1 MILWRVRSL
10 LQLEMKKTVATIS
23 ARSPLRIRPER
34 SWPADGRELRRASS
48 KLRCGWPVRRV
59 ASWPKWIWWA
69 VWIHRAWSSPKLQ
82 KWNKNVSQLFRLFKF
97 EKCQLTDNLGL
108 ALVRIHDVERVFIFT
123 DQIGHSVECQHFLAI
138 CWNTKRTKRWK
149 HWLFFWLINSYER
162 NTRKRHWYRSVF
174 SLAYDLHSITGQYH
188 KRRNVLAAATKNSGD
203 NSCQR
208 ACRVLKIPKHGASQQ
223 QPEKLGKPMTSMG
236 RWPGNKSHPGE
247 DFVASGS
254 ALLFCI
260 RIFFFFFF
268 RVCLVAAC
276 RWPLHT
282 TLPLDMNVSQRPL
295 DSSCV
300 PIRNGLSLVRNFTIF
315 RSIFQFFKTR
325 KSNRLKRWKRP
336 WRHLGKYWQLWQR
349 CNPALIR
356 LPTKI

>member
-1 MILWRVRSL
+1 M
-10 LQLEMKKTVATIS
+10 
-23 ARSPLRIRPER
+23 
-34 SWPADGRELRRASS
+34 
-48 KLRCGWPVRRV
+48 
-59 ASWPKWIWWA
+59 
-69 VWIHRAWSSPKLQ
+69 
-82 KWNKNVSQLFRLFKF
+82 
-97 EKCQLTDNLGL
+97 
-108 ALVRIHDVERVFIFT
+108 
-123 DQIGHSVECQHFLAI
+123 
-138 CWNTKRTKRWK
+138 
-149 HWLFFWLINSYER
+149 
-162 NTRKRHWYRSVF
+162 
-174 SLAYDLHSITGQYH
+174 
-188 KRRNVLAAATKNSGD
+188 AAATKNSGD

-260 RIFFFFFF
+260 RFFFFFFF

-315 RSIFQFFKTR
+315 RSIFQNPQIESAETVKTTLTPSWQILATLATLQPCTDSTANQNR
-325 KSNRLKRWKRP
+325 KVICL
-336 WRHLGKYWQLWQR
+336 
-349 CNPALIR
+349 
-356 LPTKI
+356 